1 MANTPQNSSLAAVL
15 RAATDDDIARALVGL
30 GRQRIGG
37 VVLGLKAHLTAELQ
51 SFVLNT
57 WITGQAGAQQAE
69 TLGGELG
76 KRLGRGLADFLKDS
90 KKPRE

>member
-1 MANTPQNSSLAAVL
+1 MASTPVNSPLVAVL

-37 VVLGLKAHLTAELQ
+37 VVLGLKHHLTAELQ
-51 SFVLNT
+51 NFVLTT
-57 WITGQAGAQQAE
+57 WMTGQAGAQQAE

-76 KRLGRGLADFLKDS
+76 KRVGRGLADFLKAPR
-90 KKPRE
+90 KP